1 MRLSKTWAKTLYI
14 FGFVFAGLYAAVI
27 LAALLLGRE
36 HSLFMWSFQ
45 MKIPLAVLFLAVSLV
60 CWYGERQYRAHFP
73 NCEIPQQMRTLRSGL
88 ELVCGILLCV
98 FLWQAGL
105 KL

>member
-1 MRLSKTWAKTLYI
+1 MKLSRTWAKTLYTS
-14 FGFVFAGLYAAVI
+14 GFVFSGLYAAVV

-45 MKIPLAVLFLAVSLV
+45 MKIPLAALFLALSLIW
-60 CWYGERQYRAHFP
+60 WYGECQYRLYFP
-73 NCEIPQQMRTLRSGL
+73 NCELPQRIRMLRGGL

-105 KL
+105 EL